1 MTPTQYNK
9 PLRREQPRKMYFQ
22 LSKEHKEVI
31 SLLAELYI
39 QRAEANGRQIG
50 PHQRFDLYNNF
61 ANLYTEDTLD
71 KKYKELY
78 KNRSR
83 FTEQQR
89 NAVNANR
96 YYDPFARNKI
106 LKPSAKRALFFLS
119 FVNQRNFYLLL
130 IIGTKPEKLIKVSAA
145 ASFHSVN
152 QTLRKIGTLRG
163 FYQFLPPAAT
173 FQPKRKT
180 KIFVKLVSDLSFRN
194 FSVHF
199 QLLHVL
205 LKTKPLSK

>member
-50 PHQRFDLYNNF
+50 PHQRFDLYN
-61 ANLYTEDTLD
+61 TLD

-96 YYDPFARNKI
+96 YYDPFARN
-106 LKPSAKRALFFLS
+106 
-119 FVNQRNFYLLL
+119 
-130 IIGTKPEKLIKVSAA
+130 
-145 ASFHSVN
+145 
-152 QTLRKIGTLRG
+152 
-163 FYQFLPPAAT
+163 
-173 FQPKRKT
+173 
-180 KIFVKLVSDLSFRN
+180 
-194 FSVHF
+194 
-199 QLLHVL
+199 
-205 LKTKPLSK
+205 

>member
-39 QRAEANGRQIG
+39 QRAEAKGRQIG

-89 NAVNANR
+89 NAINTNR
-96 YYDPFARNKI
+96 YYDPFARN
-106 LKPSAKRALFFLS
+106 
-119 FVNQRNFYLLL
+119 
-130 IIGTKPEKLIKVSAA
+130 
-145 ASFHSVN
+145 
-152 QTLRKIGTLRG
+152 
-163 FYQFLPPAAT
+163 
-173 FQPKRKT
+173 
-180 KIFVKLVSDLSFRN
+180 
-194 FSVHF
+194 
-199 QLLHVL
+199 
-205 LKTKPLSK
+205 

>member
-39 QRAEANGRQIG
+39 QRAEAKGRQIG

-96 YYDPFARNKI
+96 YYDSFARN
-106 LKPSAKRALFFLS
+106 
-119 FVNQRNFYLLL
+119 
-130 IIGTKPEKLIKVSAA
+130 
-145 ASFHSVN
+145 
-152 QTLRKIGTLRG
+152 
-163 FYQFLPPAAT
+163 
-173 FQPKRKT
+173 
-180 KIFVKLVSDLSFRN
+180 
-194 FSVHF
+194 
-199 QLLHVL
+199 
-205 LKTKPLSK
+205 